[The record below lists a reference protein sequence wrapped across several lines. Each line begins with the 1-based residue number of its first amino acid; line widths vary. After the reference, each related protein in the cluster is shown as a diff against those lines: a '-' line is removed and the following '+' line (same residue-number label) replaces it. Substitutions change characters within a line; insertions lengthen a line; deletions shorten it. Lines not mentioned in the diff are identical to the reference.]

1 MSSMNEERLETVAI
15 VDYGLGNL
23 FSVKQA
29 CEHMGMR
36 GIITFSSKEIRS
48 ADAVILPGVGAF
60 GDAVASLRRL
70 KLIDVLSEVA
80 ESGKILVGICLGM
93 QLLMTE
99 SLEFGRHQGLD
110 LIQGQVVA
118 FENPTD
124 DSGRSLK
131 VPQVGWNRISPPGF
145 EGETAVSSGA
155 WKGSPLEGLRRGE
168 YLYFVHSFYIIP
180 EDDAV
185 RLSNSQYGNI
195 QFCSSLL
202 HNNIFAC
209 QFHPERSGPQGLQ
222 IYRNLRSLVV
232 QQAGRR
238 AT

>member
-1 MSSMNEERLETVAI
+1 MNEERLVTVAI

-36 GIITFSSKEIRS
+36 GIITSSSKEIRA

-70 KLIDVLSEVA
+70 KLIDVLSEVS

-99 SLEFGRHQGLD
+99 SFEFGWHQGLD

-118 FENPTD
+118 FENPAD

-131 VPQVGWNRISPPGF
+131 VPQVGWNRISAPGF
-145 EGETAVSSGA
+145 EGETAVSVGA

-168 YLYFVHSFYIIP
+168 YMYFVHSFYTIP

-202 HNNIFAC
+202 HHNIFAC
-209 QFHPERSGPQGLQ
+209 QFHPERSGAQGLQ

-232 QQAGRR
+232 QQGGQRE
-238 AT
+238 TV